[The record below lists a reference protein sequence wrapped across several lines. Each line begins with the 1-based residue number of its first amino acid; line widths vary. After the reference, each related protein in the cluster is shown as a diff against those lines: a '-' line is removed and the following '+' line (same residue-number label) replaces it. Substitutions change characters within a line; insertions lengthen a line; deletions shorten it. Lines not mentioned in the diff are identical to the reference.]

1 MEFTQRQDA
10 KTLLDRD
17 DRRAERSRSE
27 VQHLGMEAWPQTK
40 GKIESTIRFIKS
52 SFWPGLSFDSLAELN
67 RQTRLWCDEVNR
79 RLHGT
84 TREASAGTVPAR
96 SADAAQRPARLRHQL
111 TTTSLVRHPSM
122 LDRSQPPAKNLTRYK
137 VANTL

>member
-84 TREASAGTVPAR
+84 TREAPLERFPREALTPLNGQPAY
-96 SADAAQRPARLRHQL
+96 D
-111 TTTSLVRHPSM
+111 TS
-122 LDRSQPPAKNLTRYK
+122 
-137 VANTL
+137 